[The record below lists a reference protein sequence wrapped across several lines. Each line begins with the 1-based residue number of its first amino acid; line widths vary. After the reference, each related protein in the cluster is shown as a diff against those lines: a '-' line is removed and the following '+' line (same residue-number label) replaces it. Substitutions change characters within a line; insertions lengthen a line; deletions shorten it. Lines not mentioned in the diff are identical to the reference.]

1 MGVGYKSFLYSVYM
15 GINPAHSIYL
25 SCYHFHSYIHQYLLF
40 VVDWVSAI
48 LVLSCTESGECYL
61 FTVREM
67 GKYIYKWKQKWRKN
81 WREHIIHV
89 WSNTARNIIWLA
101 MRLHYTILMFLKKTV
116 QMNTYQTI
124 IFSYNYAHLVHRN
137 NKWWLTKYQ

>member
-1 MGVGYKSFLYSVYM
+1 MLPLPQLHSSV
-15 GINPAHSIYL
+15 SSLCSRL
-25 SCYHFHSYIHQYLLF
+25 SKCYF
-40 VVDWVSAI
+40 SAM
-48 LVLSCTESGECYL
+48 SCTESGDCYL

-124 IFSYNYAHLVHRN
+124 IFSYNYAHPVHRN
-137 NKWWLTKYQ
+137 NKWWLTKYQWKYKITSVSVKAPD